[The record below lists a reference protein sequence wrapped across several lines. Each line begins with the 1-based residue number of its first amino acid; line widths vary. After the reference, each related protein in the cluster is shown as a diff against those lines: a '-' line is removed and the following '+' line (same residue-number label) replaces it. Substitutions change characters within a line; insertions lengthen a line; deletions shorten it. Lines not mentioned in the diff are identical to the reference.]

1 MLTTRDKADFVHFNS
16 FFLLL
21 FPGHKVPTP
30 TLSSSKNVS
39 RVIAINRDNV
49 IWQGF
54 VFYVTNLENSSR
66 KVRII
71 FFAVLS
77 S

>member
-1 MLTTRDKADFVHFNS
+1 M
-16 FFLLL
+16 
-21 FPGHKVPTP
+21 PTP